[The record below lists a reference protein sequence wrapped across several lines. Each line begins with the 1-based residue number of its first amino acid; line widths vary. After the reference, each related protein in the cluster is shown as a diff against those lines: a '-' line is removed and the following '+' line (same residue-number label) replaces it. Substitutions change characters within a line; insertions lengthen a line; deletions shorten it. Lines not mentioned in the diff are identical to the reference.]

1 MTNVF
6 SSMEYPHWLII
17 AGAILLMLGF
27 VGLALRQRA
36 VEAELDDM
44 ASDQEPS
51 EPEAELAETQGAD
64 RKSKLE
70 EQKRDRWANKD
81 RGTKEPLNDRPKIYD
96 KGSK

>member
-1 MTNVF
+1 MTNAF
-6 SSMEYPHWLII
+6 SAMEYPHWLII

-36 VEAELDDM
+36 VEAEIDDM

-51 EPEAELAETQGAD
+51 ELEAELAQTQGAD

-70 EQKRDRWANKD
+70 EQKGDRWAKD
-81 RGTKEPLNDRPKIYD
+81 PLNDRSKIYD
-96 KGSK
+96 QDSK

>member
-1 MTNVF
+1 MTNAF
-6 SSMEYPHWLII
+6 SSMEYPHFI

-27 VGLALRQRA
+27 VGLALRQGA
-36 VEAELDDM
+36 IEPDLDDV

-51 EPEAELAETQGAD
+51 EPEAEFAQTQGAD

-70 EQKRDRWANKD
+70 EQKRDRWADKD
-81 RGTKEPLNDRPKIYD
+81 REPLNDRPKIYD

>member
-1 MTNVF
+1 MTNAF

-36 VEAELDDM
+36 VEADLDDM
-44 ASDQEPS
+44 ASDQPS
-51 EPEAELAETQGAD
+51 EPEAEFAQTQGAD

-70 EQKRDRWANKD
+70 EQK
-81 RGTKEPLNDRPKIYD
+81 
-96 KGSK
+96 KGSVGR